1 MSELRRNGSCVGVFP
16 SVRVPQVPA
25 AQACLGTLS
34 RPPGSGP
41 RRGEPSQRSH
51 GDGRTQGRG
60 TQDEPWVCQPFW
72 RRTRHPGGGGPRRS
86 RRPRLSGRKVILSR
100 KEILSVPIL
109 RTAPLSGTQEFSCL
123 FLLSY
128 FHPVM
133 KHINQKG
140 SNIVFFKL
148 LVSANWNIRFAEI

>member
-1 MSELRRNGSCVGVFP
+1 MCGCLSLGACPSGACRTGLPGDALEASGLRTSQRGALAKEPWRWQDTGTGDARRAVGV
-16 SVRVPQVPA
+16 SALLKEDPA
-25 AQACLGTLS
+25 
-34 RPPGSGP
+34 PPG
-41 RRGEPSQRSH
+41 R
-51 GDGRTQGRG
+51 
-60 TQDEPWVCQPFW
+60 
-72 RRTRHPGGGGPRRS
+72 GPRRS
-86 RRPRLSGRKVILSR
+86 RRPRLNGRKVILSR

-128 FHPVM
+128 FHSVM